1 MANYDLIKQISTPL
15 NGKCVYLGSCK
26 QTQKSLAVKIINLE
40 EQELNK
46 IDLLINEINILKQI
60 KHENIIDLIEA
71 TIIKNSF
78 KLLLIY
84 PLMSY
89 TNCKEL
95 LLNKT
100 KEESSFNELS
110 CQLIAFNLL
119 NALDYLHSKLIIH
132 SCICPENIYLSLN
145 GNVYLNGFKFSKSL
159 IQNGHLNKR
168 LINFNTDI
176 KDYLMYLAP
185 EQLQQNLIGYSTK
198 SDIYSLGITICELA
212 NGVNPFIGCTKAQV
226 SFIFYYIQSW

>member
-1 MANYDLIKQISTPL
+1 MIANYDIIKQISTPL

-26 QTQKSLAVKIINLE
+26 LTQKNVAIKIINYE
-40 EQELNK
+40 EQKLNEL
-46 IDLLINEINILKQI
+46 DLLINEINILKQL
-60 KHENIIDLIEA
+60 KHENIIELIEA
-71 TIIKNSF
+71 TVLNNSF
-78 KLLLIY
+78 KLYLTY

-89 TNCKEL
+89 LNCKQIL
-95 LLNKT
+95 LAK
-100 KEESSFNELS
+100 KEDSFNELS

-132 SCICPENIYLSLN
+132 SCICPENVYISLN

-159 IQNGHLNKR
+159 VQHGHLNRR
-168 LINFNTDI
+168 LFNLTTDI
-176 KDYLMYLAP
+176 KDYLIYLAP

-212 NGVNPFIGCTKAQV
+212 NGVNPFVGCTKAQV
-226 SFIFYYIQSW
+226 SYYP